1 MPSTVLQEWYAKGS
15 RLDIPGSAST
25 RIWRDGT
32 GPTVVCLH
40 GVPTSAYLYRKV
52 LPELASRELE
62 GVAMD
67 FPGLGLLYDE
77 NLALNGPDI

>member
-1 MPSTVLQEWYAKGS
+1 MAPAPRSCVFTAS
-15 RLDIPGSAST
+15 RRQPIFN
-25 RIWRDGT
+25 
-32 GPTVVCLH
+32 
-40 GVPTSAYLYRKV
+40 RKV